1 MRRFSFSILAL
12 FFSLNL
18 AMAQGYDT
26 LLHNALSR
34 FLEDKY
40 DEAKVL
46 YESCLSDPEFVNDAT
61 ARHNIEA
68 KINLC
73 KIRIDE
79 RSRNARAAEE
89 ARKRRLREREA
100 NKKVYISVN
109 AIDSKDEWPS
119 GTESALFEC
128 LRTHKRSFTDSI
140 DEALSCVTV
149 NIVTKEILRDEQF
162 IVDTYGTIRFGN
174 AINSNQF
181 DFNWSTGQCRS
192 VSYESFDDAK
202 NRSYKELNSRLASA
216 LDYFLKGE
224 PVPNKVIESNNN
236 IVVSLVTANEISEQH
251 LSEFLDAVHYY
262 IDADDS
268 YTLKLSTD
276 SSVQAVLKQLYHHEV
291 EWTDVEQRVEI
302 AKEDGF
308 RYVLY
313 IEAKKGNEGNYTFR
327 GSILDRNNNNSIKT
341 SRPLS
346 IRVNQLSKSYQELA
360 AAMMCESLGIKRWII
375 GEDLCGGQLLR
386 APQERDIRLPGLI
399 CYVLKPTYDK
409 WFPLHNS
416 SSITNGNKSY
426 HGLIDYFDPGNAA
439 YWRYP
444 HVEEISIMAKYM
456 DALGLRGLYWTG
468 DIDAKNRPIA
478 CEIKNY
484 QSLELPKCSKA
495 ATIIIREF

>member
-1 MRRFSFSILAL
+1 MRRLLATVLIL

-18 AMAQGYDT
+18 VMAQGYNT
-26 LLHNALSR
+26 LNDALKR

-46 YESCLSDPEFVNDAT
+46 YESCLSDPEFANDAI
-61 ARHNIEA
+61 ARRNIEI
-68 KINLC
+68 KIDLC
-73 KIRIDE
+73 VFRIKE
-79 RSRNARAAEE
+79 RTRNAQAAEN
-89 ARKRRLREREA
+89 ARLKRRQEREA
-100 NKKVYISVN
+100 NKKVYVSVN
-109 AIDSKDEWPS
+109 ASDSKDAWPS
-119 GTESALFEC
+119 GTAGTLFEC
-128 LRTHKRSFTDSI
+128 LRTHERSFTDNI
-140 DEALSCVTV
+140 EEALSCVTV
-149 NIVTKEILRDEQF
+149 NIITKETIRDERY

-174 AINSNQF
+174 AINSSLF
-181 DFNWSTGQCRS
+181 DFTWTTGQCRA
-192 VSYESFDDAK
+192 VSYESIDDAK
-202 NRSYKELNSRLASA
+202 RLSYNELNSRLAYA
-216 LDYFLKGE
+216 LDCFLKGE
-224 PVPNKVIESNNN
+224 PVPHNEIKSNNN
-236 IVVSLVTANEISEQH
+236 IVVSLVPSNEISEQN

-276 SSVQAVLKQLYHHEV
+276 SSVQSVLKQLYLHEV
-291 EWTDVEQRVEI
+291 EWTDVDQRVEV

-313 IEAKKGNEGNYTFR
+313 IEAKKGNEGNYTFK
-327 GSILDRNNNNSIKT
+327 GSILDRNNNNSVKT
-341 SRPLS
+341 SKPLS
-346 IRVNQLSKSYQELA
+346 IRVNQLTKSYQELA
-360 AAMMCESLGIKRWII
+360 AAMMCESLGIKQWII

-386 APQERDIRLPGLI
+386 APLEKEVRLPGLI

-409 WFPLHNS
+409 RFPLHNS
-416 SSITNGNKSY
+416 LSITNGNKSY

-444 HVEEISIMAKYM
+444 HVEEIGIMAKYM

-468 DIDAKNRPIA
+468 DNDAKNRPIA

-484 QSLELPKCSKA
+484 QSFELSKCAKA

>member
-1 MRRFSFSILAL
+1 MRRLLFTILAL
-12 FFSLNL
+12 LFSLNL
-18 AMAQGYDT
+18 VMAQGYTT
-26 LLHNALSR
+26 LNKALLR
-34 FLEDKY
+34 FIEDKY
-40 DEAKVL
+40 DEAKIL
-46 YESCLSDPEFVNDAT
+46 YESCLSDPEFANDAI
-61 ARHNIEA
+61 ARHNIEV

-73 KIRIDE
+73 SIRINE
-79 RSRNARAAEE
+79 RLRNAQVAEK
-89 ARKRRLREREA
+89 ARLRRLRERES

-128 LRTHKRSFTDSI
+128 LRAHKRSFTNNI

-202 NRSYKELNSRLASA
+202 NRSYKELNDRLASA
-216 LDYFLKGE
+216 LNYFLKGE
-224 PVPNKVIESNNN
+224 SVPDKEIESNNN
-236 IVVSLVTANEISEQH
+236 IVVSLVPANEISEH
-251 LSEFLDAVHYY
+251 NLSEFLDAVHYY
-262 IDADDS
+262 IDADDT

-276 SSVQAVLKQLYHHEV
+276 SSVQSVLKQLYKHEV
-291 EWTDVEQRVEI
+291 EWTDVDQRVEI

-313 IEAKKGNEGNYTFR
+313 IEAKKGNEGNYTFK
-327 GSILDRNNNNSIKT
+327 GSILDRNNNNSVKT
-341 SRPLS
+341 SKPLS

-360 AAMMCESLGIKRWII
+360 AAMMCESLGIKQWII
-375 GEDLCGGQLLR
+375 GEELCGGQLLR
-386 APQERDIRLPGLI
+386 APQEKGVRLPGLI
-399 CYVLKPTYDK
+399 CHVLKPTYDK

-416 SSITNGNKSY
+416 ASITSKNMSY
-426 HGLIDYFDPGNAA
+426 HGMIEAFDPGNSI

-444 HVEEISIMAKYM
+444 HVEEISLMAKNM
-456 DALGLRGLYWTG
+456 SALGLRGFYWSG
-468 DIDAKNRPIA
+468 DNDSKNRPIA
-478 CEIKNY
+478 CEIKNFE
-484 QSLELPKCSKA
+484 SLELSKCSKA